1 MGHLHAAIGSGGACA
16 LACGLGVQA
25 TGFSVVFFFFSL
37 LTLLFITS
45 QTQLF
50 FPPFLICS

>member
-16 LACGLGVQA
+16 LACGRGVQA
-25 TGFSVVFFFFSL
+25 TGFSVVVFFSL

-50 FPPFLICS
+50 FSAFLICS